1 MMEQRKKS
9 YFIFIPLLFETVIFS
24 MVLSKGVWHMNI
36 QKMFAIAILA
46 AVLVGAFFI
55 SYVADV
61 INNAKKNSYRNYP
74 IWEIIL
80 FFQLGLVCAVLSV
93 YVPDYLDT
101 FLFLPVIFSIS
112 IGIGPAVVGQAM
124 FLLLAFLYG
133 GISEQLLLFYFI
145 PGMVAIYMSDCFK
158 NRKQCFNGL
167 IVLFMTQLL
176 STSVCVFFSTQ
187 RFSLSILIRLI
198 LGAIVNV
205 AVVAIMVPYIM
216 KSRNK
221 QTKSLRKMISPKY
234 EIMLSLKTNKGK
246 VYEHGK
252 YTSEIARQAAKKI
265 AADEVLTVATC
276 FYYNYART
284 LGKSYV
290 DPFVENAYWRKFP
303 QALVDNVVAMSPER
317 EDFLSR
323 EATIALMTETLCLA
337 KESKYKDEKAEPGYF
352 EALIRQKVT
361 KGLLDTSEMTI
372 GEYMITKDYIIEQ
385 LCGSF
390 QEEI

>member
-24 MVLSKGVWHMNI
+24 MVLSKGVWHMNV

-198 LGAIVNV
+198 LGATVNV

-317 EDFLSR
+317 EDFLSK

-337 KESKYKDEKAEPGYF
+337 KESKYKDKKAEPGYF

>member
-24 MVLSKGVWHMNI
+24 MVLSKGVWHMNV

-198 LGAIVNV
+198 LGATVNV

-317 EDFLSR
+317 EDFLSK

-337 KESKYKDEKAEPGYF
+337 KESKYKDKKAEPGYF

-385 LCGSF
+385 LCGIF